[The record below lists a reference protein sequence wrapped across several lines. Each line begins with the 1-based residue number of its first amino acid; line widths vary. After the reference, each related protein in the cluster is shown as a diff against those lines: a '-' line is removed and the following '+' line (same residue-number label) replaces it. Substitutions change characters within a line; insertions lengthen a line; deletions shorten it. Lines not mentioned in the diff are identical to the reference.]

1 MPHAPPMTSRLR
13 LLGLYLVVVG
23 VWGTTWIAIKASVD
37 TIPPL
42 TAAGLRFAIAFPL
55 LALIVARMPG
65 VPLRY
70 PPGNGRLL
78 ALVTLAY
85 FTLPYVLMN
94 FGGRAIPSGLAAV
107 LFATVSIFIVA
118 LSVPLLGAAITRRQA
133 VGVGV
138 ALAALAA
145 LIAHQTGVG
154 GDASPLGVLALL
166 GAAGL
171 HALVYVLIKR
181 DGGQISPLTL
191 NALPMGLAALLL
203 CTAGLLIEHP
213 DPAAV
218 TGASLG
224 ALLYLGTFA
233 SVVGFLA
240 YFHLLRHLGPVP
252 LALVFILFPV
262 VAQLVAV
269 AGGERA
275 MRGGSL
281 ALLGLVLAAS
291 LVALTGRRAAPAP
304 VPRPAVAAGRAV

>member
-1 MPHAPPMTSRLR
+1 MRPRLIA
-13 LLGLYLVVVG
+13 LYLLVVG

-37 TIPPL
+37 SIPPL

-55 LALIVARMPG
+55 LALIVARMG

-70 PPGNGRLL
+70 PAGRGRLF

-94 FGGRAIPSGLAAV
+94 AGGRVIPSGLAAV
-107 LFATVSIFIVA
+107 LFATVSIFILA
-118 LSVPLLGAAITRRQA
+118 LSVPLLGTAIARRQA
-133 VGVGV
+133 AGVAV

-145 LIAHQTGVG
+145 LIANQTGVG
-154 GDASPLGVLALL
+154 GAAHPLGVLALL

-181 DGGQISPLTL
+181 DGGAISPLTL
-191 NALPMGLAALLL
+191 NALPMGLAGLLL
-203 CTAGLLIEHP
+203 CAAGLVLERP

-224 ALLYLGTFA
+224 ALIYLGTFA

-262 VAQLVAV
+262 IAQAAAV

-281 ALLGLVLAAS
+281 VLLGVVLAAS
-291 LVALTGRRAAPAP
+291 AVALTGRAAVAR
-304 VPRPAVAAGRAV
+304 RPALATGS

>member
-1 MPHAPPMTSRLR
+1 VLHPHAMRLR
-13 LLGLYLVVVG
+13 LLGLYIVVVA

-37 TIPPL
+37 SIPPL

-55 LALIVARMPG
+55 LALIVARIG

-70 PPGNGRLL
+70 PRGHGRLF

-107 LFATVSIFIVA
+107 LFATVSVFIVA
-118 LSVPLLGAAITRRQA
+118 LSVPVLGARITRRQA

-145 LIAHQTGVG
+145 LIANQTGVG
-154 GDASPLGVLALL
+154 GDAHPLGVLALL
-166 GAAGL
+166 GAAAL
-171 HALVYVLIKR
+171 HALVYVVLKR
-181 DGGQISPLTL
+181 DAGAISPLTL
-191 NALPMGLAALLL
+191 NALPMGLAGLLL
-203 CTAGLLIEHP
+203 CTAGVALEHP

-224 ALLYLGTFA
+224 ALIYLGTFA

-240 YFHLLRHLGPVP
+240 YFHMLRHLGPVP
-252 LALVFILFPV
+252 LALVFVLFPV
-262 VAQLVAV
+262 VAQLAAV
-269 AGGERA
+269 LGGERGI
-275 MRGGSL
+275 RGGSL
-281 ALLGLVLAAS
+281 VLLGIVLAAS
-291 LVALTGRRAAPAP
+291 LAAVTGRRATGAPP
-304 VPRPAVAAGRAV
+304 VATRQPSFALPE

>member
-1 MPHAPPMTSRLR
+1 MRLR
-13 LLGLYLVVVG
+13 LLGLYIVVVA

-37 TIPPL
+37 SIPPL

-55 LALIVARMPG
+55 LALIVARMG

-70 PPGNGRLL
+70 PRGHGRLF

-107 LFATVSIFIVA
+107 LFATVSVFIVA
-118 LSVPLLGAAITRRQA
+118 LSVPVLGARITRRQA
-133 VGVGV
+133 IGVGV

-145 LIAHQTGVG
+145 LIANQTGVG
-154 GDASPLGVLALL
+154 GDAHPLGVLALL

-171 HALVYVLIKR
+171 HALVYVVLKR
-181 DGGQISPLTL
+181 DAGSISPLTL
-191 NALPMGLAALLL
+191 NALPMGLAGLLL
-203 CTAGLLIEHP
+203 CTAGLALEHP

-224 ALLYLGTFA
+224 ALIYLGTFA

-240 YFHLLRHLGPVP
+240 YFHMLRHLGPVP
-252 LALVFILFPV
+252 LALVFVLFPV
-262 VAQLVAV
+262 VAQLAAV
-269 AGGERA
+269 IGGERGL
-275 MRGGSL
+275 RGGSL
-281 ALLGLVLAAS
+281 VLLGLVLAAS
-291 LVALTGRRAAPAP
+291 LLAVTGRRAARPSPVATREPALALP
-304 VPRPAVAAGRAV
+304 D